1 MMLQEIARPLPATT
15 AALTGHPHHWLVE
28 SVEDARARWA
38 ATGLTDDARTLGAA
52 CACGSTRTVPAGQV
66 ADNPAVLGLDE

>member
-1 MMLQEIARPLPATT
+1 MMLQQLSRPLPATT
-15 AALTGHPHHWLVE
+15 APLTGHAHHWFVE
-28 SVEDARARWA
+28 TVEDARARWA

-52 CACGSTRTVPAGQV
+52 CACGSTRTFPAGQV